1 MPRKQP
7 CGIDTLRTAAIQ
19 QLRNGADNITS
30 TRNRISRRDF
40 RVDGPSKCLATA
52 NRVTLDSQL
61 MRIVTLKTSSLL
73 AAVSIVVGCSD
84 LTPLQNAGIF
94 GAAGGA
100 AAGGIAH
107 ATGAST
113 GQSVAIGAATGAAV
127 AAVTYVIA
135 KHQATERQHRIA
147 EERAQRAYARMS
159 AERKSQMKARK
170 TRYIAVD
177 TEKNDQ
183 TAAGAKESVMIWD
196 TQSQEVVGNNVYDV
210 KSPPPVGSTAK
221 FDTYSAEYVGSG
233 G

>member
-1 MPRKQP
+1 
-7 CGIDTLRTAAIQ
+7 
-19 QLRNGADNITS
+19 
-30 TRNRISRRDF
+30 
-40 RVDGPSKCLATA
+40 
-52 NRVTLDSQL
+52 

-73 AAVSIVVGCSD
+73 AAVSVVVGCAD

-100 AAGGIAH
+100 TAGGIAH

-113 GQSVAIGAATGAAV
+113 GQSVAIGAATGAAI

-147 EERAQRAYARMS
+147 EERAQRAYA
-159 AERKSQMKARK
+159 ERKSQLKARR

-177 TEKNDQ
+177 TVKDEH
-183 TAAGAKESVMIWD
+183 TSPGAKKSVMIWD

>member
-1 MPRKQP
+1 
-7 CGIDTLRTAAIQ
+7 
-19 QLRNGADNITS
+19 
-30 TRNRISRRDF
+30 
-40 RVDGPSKCLATA
+40 
-52 NRVTLDSQL
+52 

-73 AAVSIVVGCSD
+73 AAVSIVAGWSEP
-84 LTPLQNAGIF
+84 TPLQNAGIF

-100 AAGGIAH
+100 TAGGIAH

-113 GQSVAIGAATGAAV
+113 GQSVAIGAATGAAI
-127 AAVTYVIA
+127 AAVTYIIA
-135 KHQATERQHRIA
+135 KHQATERQQRIA
-147 EERAQRAYARMS
+147 EERAKRAYAQ
-159 AERKSQMKARK
+159 RKSELKTHK

-177 TEKNDQ
+177 TEKDEH
-183 TAAGAKESVMIWD
+183 TSKEAKKSVMIWD

>member
-1 MPRKQP
+1 
-7 CGIDTLRTAAIQ
+7 
-19 QLRNGADNITS
+19 
-30 TRNRISRRDF
+30 
-40 RVDGPSKCLATA
+40 
-52 NRVTLDSQL
+52 

-100 AAGGIAH
+100 TAGGIAH
-107 ATGAST
+107 AAGAST
-113 GQSVAIGAATGAAV
+113 GQSVAIGAATGAAI
-127 AAVTYVIA
+127 AAVTYIIA
-135 KHQATERQHRIA
+135 KHQATERQQRIA
-147 EERAQRAYARMS
+147 EERAQRAYAH
-159 AERKSQMKARK
+159 RK
-170 TRYIAVD
+170 TQLKARYIAVD
-177 TEKNDQ
+177 TEKDEH
-183 TAAGAKESVMIWD
+183 TSPEAKKSVMIWD